1 MIPTIGIMIAAYI
14 ITRMSELLTKSDTEI
29 LVKIFAATT
38 ILICLYGSF
47 ELIITG
53 TNQTRY

>member
-1 MIPTIGIMIAAYI
+1 MIAVYI
-14 ITRMSELLTKSDTEI
+14 ITRMTELLTKSDTEI
-29 LVKIFAATT
+29 LVKIFAAIT